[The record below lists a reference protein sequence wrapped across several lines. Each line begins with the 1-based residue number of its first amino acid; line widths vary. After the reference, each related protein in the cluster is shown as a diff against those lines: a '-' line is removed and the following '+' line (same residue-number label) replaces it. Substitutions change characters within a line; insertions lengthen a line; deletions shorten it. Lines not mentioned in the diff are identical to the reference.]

1 MFRTTFQRFG
11 KKVSSHGNSTGS
23 TARIH
28 RGNSGNSRNNMGHNG
43 HSRRRKGKD
52 QGEDVVAVA
61 SASLLR
67 DWLEERNHFHGSVVL
82 REVGLRAL
90 KQVRLPLKAAPNS
103 SRANCSWE
111 GA

>member
-28 RGNSGNSRNNMGHNG
+28 RGNSGNSGH
-43 HSRRRKGKD
+43 RRRKGKD

-90 KQVRLPLKAAPNS
+90 KQVRLPLKAASNS